1 MPKSMNSII
10 IIIIIIITM
19 EGIEKIKT
27 ENYDHKQSEQ
37 SCEGASQ
44 LKYV

>member
-1 MPKSMNSII
+1 MNS
-10 IIIIIIITM
+10 IIIIIITM
-19 EGIEKIKT
+19 EGIEKIKA